1 MHSLITSKNHVNR
14 HCKGET
20 IDNYLFWGWTSMYYV
35 ADYKSSKPGDVD
47 GRFL

>member
-14 HCKGET
+14 HCKDET
-20 IDNYLFWGWTSMYYV
+20 IDNYLFWELQCIHV